1 MFLDNKNIV
10 LLETGSFNP
19 PTNMHLRMFE
29 VARDHL
35 TRLGYTVCGGIVSPV
50 HDSYKKKDLVS
61 SNHRCAMI
69 ELALTSLPWV
79 KMSNWEVKQN
89 DWTVTR
95 QVLQY
100 HQNYLNSAINSSLNG
115 NNKDSI
121 ILPQKFIADLGI
133 NKSKKNRNINL
144 RLLCGADLLESFA
157 VPGLWDEN
165 DANIIVVT
173 EWMSNDISSTKIRRA
188 LCRNDSVKFLMNELV
203 ESYIKEH
210 GLYGTNKNKYI
221 SLLETNICK
230 FLSKP
235 TDSNTIQI
243 SGINKK
249 VDNESCKKQN
259 CSKKIEITCKKSK
272 VSNEDNSKLNFYRV
286 GIHVSKNGFVEII
299 SDKETMV

>member
-1 MFLDNKNIV
+1 
-10 LLETGSFNP
+10 
-19 PTNMHLRMFE
+19 
-29 VARDHL
+29 
-35 TRLGYTVCGGIVSPV
+35 
-50 HDSYKKKDLVS
+50 
-61 SNHRCAMI
+61 MI

-165 DANIIVVT
+165 DIETIVRDYGLVVISRSGSDPNKFIYQSDILTKFMANIIVVT